1 MMPVKRLYTPQVM
14 EELHRRQQQGDTE
27 EEIQAREEKAL
38 IVTWVRLNDT
48 YRQCLISDAG

>member
-38 IVTWVRLNDT
+38 IVTWVRLNDSSPH
-48 YRQCLISDAG
+48 CLISDVG